1 MSEAT
6 ARQRISER
14 FSYGWITPSL
24 VTVILGSLGVLLAAT
39 LAQVSFGAY
48 QLTLGEAWRTI
59 FDPDI
64 LFSARAW
71 ETFLL
76 GHPLPEWFT
85 RRTLVVWN
93 IRFPRIV
100 VGLLVGSNLAVSGAI
115 FQAVTRNEL
124 ASPYILGVSQ
134 GAGLVIIVT
143 LMFFSFLQP
152 ILPLLAAVGGGLAFL
167 LVYGIAWKNGA
178 SPVRLV
184 LAGVIVGT
192 VFGSIQSG
200 LYFFIDD
207 LGTVMAARTWMA
219 GSLIGTDWEQVRI
232 ALPFTVLS
240 LGLALIVSRQL
251 NVLLLGEDTAK
262 SLGMSVEKV
271 RFGVSGIAIL
281 CASAAI
287 AVSGLVG
294 FVGLIVPHMVRNLVG
309 SDYKPLLIGCIF
321 LGPALLVGA
330 DVAARLTLS
339 PTQLPVGVITGLV
352 GGPYFLYLMRKK
364 SNLGEL

>member
-1 MSEAT
+1 
-6 ARQRISER
+6 
-14 FSYGWITPSL
+14 
-24 VTVILGSLGVLLAAT
+24 V
-39 LAQVSFGAY
+39 
-48 QLTLGEAWRTI
+48 
-59 FDPDI
+59 
-64 LFSARAW
+64 RAW

-152 ILPLLAAVGGGLAFL
+152 ILPLLAALGGGIAFL
-167 LVYGIAWKNGA
+167 LVYAITWKNGA
-178 SPVRLV
+178 SPVRLI
-184 LAGVIVGT
+184 LA
-192 VFGSIQSG
+192 GSIQSG

-262 SLGMSVEKV
+262 TLGMPVEKV
-271 RFGVSGIAIL
+271 RFGVSAIAIL

-294 FVGLIVPHMVRNLVG
+294 FVGLIVPHMVRNVVG